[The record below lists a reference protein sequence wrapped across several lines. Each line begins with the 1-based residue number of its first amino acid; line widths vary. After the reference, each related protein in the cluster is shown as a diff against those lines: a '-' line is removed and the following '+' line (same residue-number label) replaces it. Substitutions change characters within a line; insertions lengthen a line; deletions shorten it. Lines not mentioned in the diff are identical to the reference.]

1 MMPAEVAA
9 ANSAHCG
16 LPEPAA
22 AGTCHHHLL
31 GTWPEKINANYIII
45 YRDHKQKE
53 RERYVLIVTR

>member
-45 YRDHKQKE
+45 HRDHKQKE
-53 RERYVLIVTR
+53 RDMY